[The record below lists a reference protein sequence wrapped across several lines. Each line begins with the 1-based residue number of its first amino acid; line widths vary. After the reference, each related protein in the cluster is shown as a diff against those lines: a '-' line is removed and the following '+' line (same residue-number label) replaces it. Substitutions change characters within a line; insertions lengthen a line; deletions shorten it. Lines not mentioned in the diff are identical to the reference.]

1 MEKLKLKPDTDTF
14 LTKIESL
21 RFEIGDALLNLDI
34 PTEPAYLYTAVKY
47 ALKGGGKR
55 LRAILVHLVGELFG
69 ANKVDMINGGLAVEL
84 LHNFTLIHDD
94 IMDEDYIRHG
104 KDTIHK
110 KWDESTAI
118 LSGDGIYVISQLLI
132 SKIKN
137 NTLSAIK
144 VFNKASLV
152 VCEGQAY
159 DKSYE
164 NNSEITLDDYFL
176 MIEKKTA
183 WMIGLCSELGGI
195 ISNQDD
201 KTNDHLRL
209 FGLNLGRAFQIQDD
223 ILEVYGDVK
232 TVGKSL
238 GSDLVAGKQTILTVL
253 AREENNADWM
263 VVWEEIKTMETQE
276 AILTLRNYLN
286 QKSVLDQANKY
297 VKIFLGKAKN
307 KLDIFPE
314 KQRNEIKQFT
324 TLILN
329 RIK

>member
-1 MEKLKLKPDTDTF
+1 MLKLKLDTDTF
-14 LTKIESL
+14 LTKIKSL
-21 RFEIGDALLNLDI
+21 RFEIDEALSNLEI
-34 PTEPAYLYTAVKY
+34 PTEPAYLYTPVGY
-47 ALKGGGKR
+47 ALNGGGKR

-94 IMDEDYIRHG
+94 IMDDDYIRHG

-132 SKIKN
+132 SKINN

-144 VFNKASLV
+144 AFNKASLV

-195 ISNQDD
+195 ISNQDG
-201 KTNDHLRL
+201 KMNDQLRL

-253 AREENNADWM
+253 AREGNNADWM
-263 VVWEEIKTMETQE
+263 VVWEEIKTMKTQE

-314 KQRNEIKQFT
+314 KQRNEIEQFT